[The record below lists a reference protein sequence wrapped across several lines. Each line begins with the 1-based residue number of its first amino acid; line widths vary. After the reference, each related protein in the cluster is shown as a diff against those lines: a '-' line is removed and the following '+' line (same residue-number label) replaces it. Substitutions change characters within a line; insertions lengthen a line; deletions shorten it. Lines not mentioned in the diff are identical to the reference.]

1 MSHLGDDEGILA
13 RAGIF
18 GRRLITGGNVLGVEN
33 LGGDAPDLRLCR
45 RGHHPR
51 GIGQPLRPGEDCDDH
66 SGAWSES
73 ASAESLLLA

>member
-1 MSHLGDDEGILA
+1 MG
-13 RAGIF
+13 
-18 GRRLITGGNVLGVEN
+18 LITEN
-33 LGGDAPDLRLCR
+33 GDLISANSVGAAIDLRICW
-45 RGHHPR
+45 RGYDPR